1 MNDRVMG
8 ESAEVPSVRKVHKVP
23 HGITPAAKKGLA
35 APSLDKRTARE
46 RVLYG
51 QGVYFTDQP
60 PKSIA
65 LLGHCN
71 RCCPSSTPLATA
83 LTSRCRTQPEDER
96 WALACDN
103 LASGTRRRPRTH
115 PKTRALTPLPP
126 LIKFPVVE
134 LGSWLD

>member
-23 HGITPAAKKGLA
+23 HGITPAAKKALA
-35 APSLDKRTARE
+35 APSTAKNQSLDKRTPRE

-71 RCCPSSTPLATA
+71 RCCLRSLKRPLWGW
-83 LTSRCRTQPEDER
+83 SRSAEAQICPCQMAGGLQQGQGDDREHTLRPEPLR
-96 WALACDN
+96 H
-103 LASGTRRRPRTH
+103 SH
-115 PKTRALTPLPP
+115 P
-126 LIKFPVVE
+126 
-134 LGSWLD
+134 